1 VKPRTFREGV
11 FGLGQAWTISRN
23 LFTCRRP
30 PRLGRRSWVRPL
42 AASIAALLT
51 ATGAW
56 AVAAFLWSD
65 TDSWLKQALLE
76 RAWKRSVAVGRHV
89 KPWPWA
95 DAWPVAR
102 LTVPQLGIE
111 RYVLSASEGAP
122 GPGAR
127 HMGGTALP
135 GEAGNSVI
143 GSLRGMDL
151 AFLRDLPAYTTIEVE
166 SMDGHGHR
174 YTVRYA
180 QGLDPRDV
188 WITKQEG
195 PDRLTLITCVPP
207 SPRSASDPQCY
218 VVSAY
223 AADSVGSREPEPRRV
238 PAGAARRTQAAVV
251 ISAPVLDLAA
261 RSTPPQKTIF
271 GLKTRV

>member
-1 VKPRTFREGV
+1 VRSRAVLQAV
-11 FGLGQAWTISRN
+11 FGLGQAWGISRN
-23 LFTCRRP
+23 LFTARPRRL
-30 PRLGRRSWVRPL
+30 LGKRSFIRPL
-42 AASIAALLT
+42 AISIAALLA

-56 AVAAFLWSD
+56 TIAALFWGDSG
-65 TDSWLKQALLE
+65 SWLKQALLA
-76 RAWKRSVAVGRHV
+76 RAWERSVAAGRHV

-102 LTVPQLGIE
+102 LTVPLLGIE
-111 RYVLSASEGAP
+111 RYVLSAGDGAA
-122 GPGAR
+122 GLGAR

-143 GSLRGMDL
+143 GSLQGKDL
-151 AFLRDLPAYTTIEVE
+151 AFLRDLPAQTTIEVE

-195 PDRLTLITCVPP
+195 PERLTLITCSP
-207 SPRSASDPQCY
+207 SGARRPSEDQCY
-218 VVSAY
+218 VVSAF
-223 AADSVGSREPEPRRV
+223 AAESGSAHGPAPR
-238 PAGAARRTQAAVV
+238 AGSAGETPRAEAAGV
-251 ISAPVLDLAA
+251 IPAPVLDQAA
-261 RSTPPQKTIF
+261 GSTPPQNTIF

>member
-1 VKPRTFREGV
+1 MKSRAVLEAV
-11 FGLGQAWTISRN
+11 FGLGQAWGISRN
-23 LFTCRRP
+23 LFTARL
-30 PRLGRRSWVRPL
+30 PRLLGKKSFVRPL
-42 AASIAALLT
+42 AVSIAALLA

-56 AVAAFLWSD
+56 TIATLFWGDSV
-65 TDSWLKQALLE
+65 SWLRQALLA
-76 RAWKRSVAVGRHV
+76 RAWERSVAVGRHV

-102 LTVPQLGIE
+102 LTVPLLGIE
-111 RYVLSASEGAP
+111 RYVLSAGDGVA

-143 GSLRGMDL
+143 GSLQGRDL
-151 AFLRDLPAYTTIEVE
+151 AFLRDLPAQTTIEVE
-166 SMDGHGHR
+166 SMDGQGHR

-180 QGLDPRDV
+180 HGLDPRDV

-195 PDRLTLITCVPP
+195 PERLTLITCSPP
-207 SPRSASDPQCY
+207 GARRSSEAQCY
-218 VVSAY
+218 VVSAF
-223 AADSVGSREPEPRRV
+223 AAESGGARGPAPRAGS
-238 PAGAARRTQAAVV
+238 AGAAPRADAADA
-251 ISAPVLDLAA
+251 IPAPVLDQAA
-261 RSTPPQKTIF
+261 RPTSPQNTIF

>member
-1 VKPRTFREGV
+1 MKSRAFREV
-11 FGLGQAWTISRN
+11 AFGLDQAWSISRN
-23 LFTCRRP
+23 LFTRRP
-30 PRLGRRSWVRPL
+30 PRLLGRRSWVRPL
-42 AASIAALLT
+42 VASIGALL
-51 ATGAW
+51 AAAGAW
-56 AVAAFLWSD
+56 AVATLFSSD
-65 TDSWLKQALLE
+65 ADSWLKQALLE
-76 RAWKRSVAVGRHV
+76 RAWERSVAAGRHV

-102 LTVPQLGIE
+102 LTVPELGIE

-143 GSLRGMDL
+143 GSLQGMDL
-151 AFLRDLPAYTTIEVE
+151 AFVRDLPAHTTIDVE

-195 PDRLTLITCVPP
+195 PDRLTLITCSPP
-207 SPRSASDPQCY
+207 RARRASEPQCY

-223 AADSVGSREPEPRRV
+223 AADGGRSRVPGPRGA
-238 PAGAARRTQAAVV
+238 PAGATRGTQAAVV
-251 ISAPVLDLAA
+251 IPAPVLDQAA
-261 RSTPPQKTIF
+261 RSTLPQKTIF